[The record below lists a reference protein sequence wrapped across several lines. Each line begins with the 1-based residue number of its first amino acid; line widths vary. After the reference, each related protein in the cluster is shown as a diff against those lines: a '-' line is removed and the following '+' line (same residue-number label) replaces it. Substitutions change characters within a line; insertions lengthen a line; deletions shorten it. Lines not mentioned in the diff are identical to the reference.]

1 MLTSRASLAIGVA
14 VMALGFA
21 IFMVTLP
28 RLQESQTLLRQLA
41 VALDPQAAKDA
52 ARLRQQYDASLA
64 IMVAGLMAVVY
75 GVSAR
80 MGRSR

>member
-1 MLTSRASLAIGVA
+1 
-14 VMALGFA
+14 MALGFA
-21 IFMVTLP
+21 IFIVTLP

-64 IMVAGLMAVVY
+64 IMVAGLIAVVY
-75 GVSAR
+75 GVMAR